1 MLLNKYFT
9 THYAASSQS
18 HYLQWL
24 YVREKY
30 AVNLLM
36 FWSRY
41 FSFYIFYV
49 YFVYDLSIKYINKG
63 AAVVSGC

>member
-1 MLLNKYFT
+1 
-9 THYAASSQS
+9 
-18 HYLQWL
+18 
-24 YVREKY
+24 
-30 AVNLLM
+30 M